1 MMTCSLDGCYTS
13 SGMYGETLKRKDEPR
28 IVCADVDGSV
38 LATDLLYESLLYALK
53 RDIWVLFLLPFWV
66 FQGRAHLKQKL
77 AERSSGLNVDLLPL
91 NPSVVEYLQRSAE
104 AGKQVVLA
112 SASDAT
118 LVRQLAKRLD
128 FVSDVIGSDGTHNL
142 KGRDKAKA
150 INAAFGDAPWEYIG
164 DSRADF
170 EVWREAAHVVCVSA
184 GPRFSRQVTQRFSN
198 VTVLQKD
205 RCTLRVFL
213 KALRVHQWLKNVL
226 VLAPMAL
233 AHRWFDMQGWASA
246 LGAGL
251 SFSLCASGVYLLNDL
266 LDLEADRNHPR
277 KRKRPCAAG
286 TFPLATALALV
297 PVLTVMAFAIAL
309 MVRVE
314 FSVVL
319 GLYLILTTAY
329 SYRLKSLALVDIIML
344 AMLYTIRIVGG
355 GVASGVHVSQ
365 WLLGLSMF
373 LFFSLAC
380 VKRFSELLVLQQ
392 RKEMRTWGRG
402 YSVGDLEQVSSFGTS
417 SGYIAVLVLAL
428 YVSSKEVV
436 ELYANP
442 SIIWM
447 ACPLLLY
454 WISRIWL
461 LARRGLV
468 HDDPLVFALQDKV
481 TYAVAVIG
489 CIIFIGAKW

>member
-1 MMTCSLDGCYTS
+1 
-13 SGMYGETLKRKDEPR
+13 
-28 IVCADVDGSV
+28 
-38 LATDLLYESLLYALK
+38 
-53 RDIWVLFLLPFWV
+53 
-66 FQGRAHLKQKL
+66 
-77 AERSSGLNVDLLPL
+77 
-91 NPSVVEYLQRSAE
+91 VV
-104 AGKQVVLA
+104 
-112 SASDAT
+112 
-118 LVRQLAKRLD
+118 
-128 FVSDVIGSDGTHNL
+128 
-142 KGRDKAKA
+142 
-150 INAAFGDAPWEYIG
+150 
-164 DSRADF
+164 
-170 EVWREAAHVVCVSA
+170 
-184 GPRFSRQVTQRFSN
+184 
-198 VTVLQKD
+198 
-205 RCTLRVFL
+205 
-213 KALRVHQWLKNVL
+213 
-226 VLAPMAL
+226 
-233 AHRWFDMQGWASA
+233 
-246 LGAGL
+246 
-251 SFSLCASGVYLLNDL
+251 
-266 LDLEADRNHPR
+266 
-277 KRKRPCAAG
+277 RPE
-286 TFPLATALALV
+286 
-297 PVLTVMAFAIAL
+297 FA
-309 MVRVE
+309 
-314 FSVVL
+314 VVL

-402 YSVGDLEQVSSFGTS
+402 YSVGDLEQVSSFGTA

-428 YVSSKEVV
+428 YVSSKEVM
-436 ELYANP
+436 ELYASP

>member
-1 MMTCSLDGCYTS
+1 
-13 SGMYGETLKRKDEPR
+13 MYGETLKQREEPR
-28 IVCADVDGSV
+28 IVCADVDGSL
-38 LATDLLYESLLYALK
+38 LATDLLYESLLYAIK
-53 RDIWVLFLLPFWV
+53 QDVWVVFSLPFWLV
-66 FQGRAHLKQKL
+66 KGRAYLKQKL
-77 AERSSGLNVDLLPL
+77 SERSSGLDVTLLPL
-91 NPSVVEYLQRSAE
+91 NPSVVDYLQRSAE
-104 AGKQVVLA
+104 SGKRVVLA
-112 SASDAT
+112 SASDAA
-118 LVRQLAKRLD
+118 LVRRLAARLD
-128 FVSDVIGSDGTHNL
+128 FVSDTIGSNGAQNL
-142 KGRDKAKA
+142 KGREKAKA
-150 INAAFGDAPWEYIG
+150 INAAFGDASWEYIG

-184 GPRFSRQVTQRFSN
+184 GPRFSRQVSQRFPD
-198 VTVLQKD
+198 VTVLSKEK
-205 RCTLRVFL
+205 CTLKVFL
-213 KALRVHQWLKNVL
+213 RALRVHQWLKNLL
-226 VLAPMAL
+226 VLAPIVL
-233 AHRWFDMQGWASA
+233 AHRWFDIHGWILA

-266 LDLEADRNHPR
+266 LDLESDRNHPR

-286 TFPLATALALV
+286 TFPLSTALSLV
-297 PVLTVMAFAIAL
+297 PVLTVMAFALAL
-309 MVRVE
+309 VVRME
-314 FSVVL
+314 FAVVL

-355 GVASGVHVSQ
+355 GVAAGVVVSQ

-380 VKRFSELLVLQQ
+380 IKRFSELLVLQQ

-402 YSVGDLEQVSSFGTS
+402 YSVGDIEQVSSFGTA

-428 YVSSKEVV
+428 YVSSKEVM
-436 ELYANP
+436 ELYATP

-489 CIIFIGAKW
+489 CIIFVGAKW

>member
-1 MMTCSLDGCYTS
+1 MH
-13 SGMYGETLKRKDEPR
+13 GETLRKREEPR
-28 IVCADVDGSV
+28 VICADVDGTV
-38 LATDLLYESLLYALK
+38 LATDLLYESLLYAMKQDVWL
-53 RDIWVLFLLPFWV
+53 IFFLPFWLLR
-66 FQGRAHLKQKL
+66 GRAHLKQKL
-77 AERSSGLNVDLLPL
+77 AGRSAGLAVDLLPL
-91 NPSVVEYLQRSAE
+91 NPSVVEYLRAAAE
-104 AGKQVVLA
+104 SGKQVVLA
-112 SASDAT
+112 SASDEL
-118 LVRQLAKRLD
+118 LVEKLAKRLE
-128 FVSDVIGSDGTHNL
+128 FVNSVIGSDGVTNL
-142 KGRDKAKA
+142 KGSEKAKA
-150 INAAFGDAPWEYIG
+150 INAALGDAPWEYVG

-170 EVWREAAHVVCVSA
+170 EVWREAAHVVCVSS
-184 GPRFSRQVTQRFSN
+184 GGRLSRQVQQRFSE
-198 VTVLQKD
+198 VTVLPKEK
-205 RCTLRVFL
+205 CSLKVVL
-213 KALRVHQWLKNVL
+213 KALRIHQWLKNLL
-226 VLAPMAL
+226 VLAPMLL
-233 AHRWFDMQGWASA
+233 AHKWFDISGWLET

-266 LDLEADRNHPR
+266 LDLESDRKHPR

-286 TFPLATALALV
+286 TFPLASALALAPILFV
-297 PVLTVMAFAIAL
+297 VSFCLAMAVRIEFA
-309 MVRVE
+309 
-314 FSVVL
+314 VVL
-319 GLYLILTTAY
+319 GMYLILTTAY

-392 RKEMRTWGRG
+392 RKETRSWGRG
-402 YSVGDLEQVSSFGTS
+402 YSVTDLEQVASFGTA

-428 YVSSKEVV
+428 YVSSREVI

-447 ACPLLLY
+447 GCPLLLY
-454 WISRIWL
+454 WVSRIWL

-481 TYAVAVIG
+481 TYAVAAIG